1 MRIASG
7 DMRTADGTEPAATD
21 DAAPAGHT
29 GTGQPDAGRAHGA
42 CADAD
47 RANDDRAG
55 NDRAD
60 NDRAADDRA
69 ADDRA
74 ADDRAADE
82 RTRARA
88 DFEAFVKD
96 VEPRLSRAL
105 AAAYGFEDGRDATA
119 EALAYA
125 FEHWDR
131 LQHIA
136 NLPGY
141 LFRVGQ
147 SRGRRRRQPVVF
159 AVPDNTDHAFEP
171 GLPAALGSLTG
182 RQRLAVV
189 LVYGYGYTLREV
201 AELTGIRP
209 TTVQNHL
216 ARGLSRLRSRM
227 GVNDED

>member
-1 MRIASG
+1 MRTASG
-7 DMRTADGTEPAATD
+7 DMRTADGTEPAAAG
-21 DAAPAGHT
+21 DAAPPGHAD
-29 GTGQPDAGRAHGA
+29 TGQPDASQTSAA
-42 CADAD
+42 CAGDH
-47 RANDDRAG
+47 RAG
-55 NDRAD
+55 DHRASDHRASNDRAS
-60 NDRAADDRA
+60 
-69 ADDRA
+69 
-74 ADDRAADE
+74 
-82 RTRARA
+82 ARA
-88 DFEAFVKD
+88 DFEAFVKA

-131 LQHIA
+131 LQDIA

-159 AVPDNTDHAFEP
+159 AIPDSPDHAFEP
-171 GLPAALGSLTG
+171 GLPAALGTLTQ

-227 GVNDED
+227 GVSDDS

>member
-1 MRIASG
+1 MRAAGGDAGALSGVRLAATEPVIAGGEDASG
-7 DMRTADGTEPAATD
+7 EVIWP
-21 DAAPAGHT
+21 
-29 GTGQPDAGRAHGA
+29 
-42 CADAD
+42 
-47 RANDDRAG
+47 
-55 NDRAD
+55 
-60 NDRAADDRA
+60 
-69 ADDRA
+69 
-74 ADDRAADE
+74 
-82 RTRARA
+82 
-88 DFEAFVKD
+88 DFEAFVRET
-96 VEPRLSRAL
+96 EPRLSRAL

-125 FEHWDR
+125 FEHWAR

-159 AVPDNTDHAFEP
+159 AVPECTDYAFEP
-171 GLPAALGSLTG
+171 GLPRALASLTR

-189 LVYGYGYTLREV
+189 LVHGYGYTLREV

-216 ARGLSRLRSRM
+216 ARGLARLRSRM
-227 GVNDED
+227 GVTDGA